1 MIDSKYNRY
10 VLELVHNRKVNVT
23 NQDIT
28 VFSYVYQQIRNISKN
43 APVYLIYPTED
54 IQQFAE
60 SIKDLSLQLEDYLK
74 QLLSTEADNPLHQ
87 LHLVPPPSQ
96 FITVKTLAQ
105 PEEPVEYEIH
115 INAVAKGQQNIG
127 SYSSP
132 NLCPFTEQTFA
143 FSIMTDDD
151 DYDFEIPVTNSSTN
165 ESVLT
170 RIAELINRTAN
181 GLVATLVYNKYSKVA
196 LSIEA
201 SPHRKDRPARFSLK
215 DDMPNGLIE
224 YYDLNNVVSTP
235 TQSDFSVNNEQVFSY
250 GVAFIIDDLFEF
262 TLRQPCEQN
271 IKLKFELNRE
281 IITAEIDKLQNLLNH
296 MLTLSQKNKSR
307 VLEKG
312 LLSIL
317 TAHKDALSLVGLE
330 LNENNLLDTNPERL
344 EKSIQ
349 DRTLEQLFSD
359 ESSFSTE
366 LLNHTQD
373 IAIDPMKYI
382 PNKIVSYKDLTKNH
396 YPNPYLT
403 SMYSGF
409 LFASYC

>member
-10 VLELVHNRKVNVT
+10 VLELVHNRKVNIT
-23 NQDIT
+23 HQDIT

-60 SIKDLSLQLEDYLK
+60 NIKDLSLQLEDFLK
-74 QLLSTEADNPLHQ
+74 QLLSPEADNPLHQ
-87 LHLVPPPSQ
+87 LHLIPPPSQ
-96 FITVKTLAQ
+96 FITVKTLEQ

-115 INAVAKGQQNIG
+115 INSVSKGQRNEG
-127 SYSSP
+127 SFSSP
-132 NLCPFTEQTFA
+132 NLCPFTAQTYA
-143 FSIMTDDD
+143 FSIMTDED
-151 DYDFEIPVTNSSTN
+151 DYDFEIPVTNESTN
-165 ESVLT
+165 QSVLT
-170 RIAELINRTAN
+170 RICELINRTAS
-181 GLVATLVYNKYSKVA
+181 GLVANLVYNKYSKVA

-201 SPHRKDRPARFSLK
+201 LPHRKDKPARFTLK

-224 YYDLNNVVSTP
+224 YYNLNTIVSQP
-235 TQSDFSVNNEQVFSY
+235 SQSNFSVNNEQVSSY
-250 GVAFIIDDLFEF
+250 GIAFVIDDLFEF
-262 TLRQPCEQN
+262 TLHEPCEQN

-281 IITAEIDKLQNLLNH
+281 IITAEIEKLQNLLNH
-296 MLTLSQKNKSR
+296 MLRLSQKNNSR

-317 TAHKDALSLVGLE
+317 STHKDALAMVGIE
-330 LNENNLLDTNPERL
+330 LNENNLLDTNPLQL

-349 DRTLEQLFSD
+349 NRTLEQLFSD
-359 ESSFSTE
+359 ENSFSTE
-366 LLNHTQD
+366 LMEHTQD
-373 IAIDPMKYI
+373 IAIDPMKYV
-382 PNKIVSYKDLTKNH
+382 PNKIVSYKDMTKIH